1 MPAMSPTMEEGGIV
15 SWKVQEGAEYASG
28 DVLVEVETDK
38 ATIAVEAQDDGK
50 LVKILKHDGDKDIK
64 VGLPI
69 AILAEPTD
77 DLATLKLPEVP
88 AETESATAAPTPT
101 PAPEPE
107 APKDT
112 SESKSSSSTS
122 TSTTADPKQT
132 LFPSVEILL
141 EENGISHEDA
151 LAKISATGPA
161 GRILKGDVLAY
172 LGKISV
178 ESNKQI
184 ASYIESKSHL
194 DLSSIQLRE
203 PAAATS
209 STESTSTTASKEEAP
224 KKPSKPQ
231 PVVIEKTFT
240 IELDAPRD
248 EILKN
253 IALRQHNAE
262 LAAYATKLYQESDL
276 NDPIFEDLIAPPK
289 NTERFKVDI
298 KANIPF
304 QRNANTAA
312 FDDLFSH
319 ETKPQEEEAS
329 VTVKLTLNNV
339 ADAKERAKIFL
350 SHF

>member
-15 SWKVQEGAEYASG
+15 SWKVQEGADFAAG
-28 DVLVEVETDK
+28 DVLLEVETDK

-50 LVKILKHDGDKDIK
+50 LVKILKHDGDKEIK

-77 DLATLKLPEVP
+77 DLTTLKLPEVP
-88 AETESATAAPTPT
+88 AEAEPAAAAAAPTPV
-101 PAPEPE
+101 PEPE
-107 APKDT
+107 APKET
-112 SESKSSSSTS
+112 SDSKSSTPSTS
-122 TSTTADPKQT
+122 TKADAKQT

-151 LAKISATGPA
+151 LTKISATGPA

-178 ESNKQI
+178 ESNKKI
-184 ASYIESKSHL
+184 ASYIESKAHL
-194 DLSSIQLRE
+194 DLSNIQLRE
-203 PAAATS
+203 PSAAAS
-209 STESTSTTASKEEAP
+209 STESPTATPSKEEAP

-240 IELDAPRD
+240 IKLDAPRD

-253 IALRQHNAE
+253 IALRQHKAE

-276 NDPIFEDLIAPPK
+276 NDPIFEELIAPPK
-289 NTERFKVDI
+289 NTERFKVDV

-304 QRNANTAA
+304 QHNANIAA

-339 ADAKERAKIFL
+339 ADAKERAEIFL